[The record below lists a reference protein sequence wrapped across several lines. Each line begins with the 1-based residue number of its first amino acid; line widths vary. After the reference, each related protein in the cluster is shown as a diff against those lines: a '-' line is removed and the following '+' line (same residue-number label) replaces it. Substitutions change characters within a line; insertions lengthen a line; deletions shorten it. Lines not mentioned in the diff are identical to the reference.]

1 MVLGSPDQ
9 QHPSSNSH
17 PSTMRRA
24 DSTRS
29 NASSRSL
36 RATSDSKQQE
46 DLINAL
52 EAEEERLVNTL
63 TRKLE
68 KLRAEKAELENVLEA
83 ESESLVLR
91 LQRQLSL
98 LMQQQQQQQPSS
110 QTGSIPAAPNSSTA
124 PNSPSA
130 TIAPN
135 LNALINNPHPLNPS
149 PATLIEV
156 LKTENSNLRNRLV
169 DTEREFIKTAR
180 QNEVNSFP
188 TRKKYMQ
195 STKKK
200 LILMHIMY
208 RSELIAL
215 RQRAG
220 MSIDDLIG
228 TAPAGEESYPSARA
242 ARRRSRGT
250 STSANGIPIPG
261 LTGSDNPRRSHHAPS
276 FSSSSAQLSFASS
289 TPMTPNSM
297 TGDSANMISASL
309 GTSLTTPSTSYPGLP
324 VPHSTPAASPANDR
338 QSDHP
343 PVHAGSFNDPTPE
356 QIPVGSLSAITS
368 QTPCS
373 TDSAHPDNL
382 SIPTT
387 TTSSSSS
394 RSPSEH
400 LNNSSSNST
409 DVARGPEIGISSR
422 SGNRVTPP
430 VSLSPLRPSGGA
442 PGGPEN
448 RQQFNIHH

>member
-1 MVLGSPDQ
+1 MAPDSE
-9 QHPSSNSH
+9 QHH

-36 RATSDSKQQE
+36 RPAGDSKQQE

-98 LMQQQQQQQPSS
+98 LITQQQQQQAAQP
-110 QTGSIPAAPNSSTA
+110 GSAAAPPNSATA

-156 LKTENSNLRNRLV
+156 LKSENSSLRNRLV
-169 DTEREFIKTAR
+169 DTEREFIKTSR
-180 QNEVNSFP
+180 QNE
-188 TRKKYMQ
+188 
-195 STKKK
+195 
-200 LILMHIMY
+200 MY

-228 TAPAGEESYPSARA
+228 AAPAGEENYPSARA

-261 LTGSDNPRRSHHAPS
+261 LTGAEHVARRPHHAPS
-276 FSSSSAQLSFASS
+276 FSSGSAQLSSFASS
-289 TPMTPNSM
+289 TPMTPNSLA
-297 TGDSANMISASL
+297 GDSANLTLSNPEPTNPPSPSSITAPEPCNAS
-309 GTSLTTPSTSYPGLP
+309 
-324 VPHSTPAASPANDR
+324 
-338 QSDHP
+338 
-343 PVHAGSFNDPTPE
+343 
-356 QIPVGSLSAITS
+356 
-368 QTPCS
+368 
-373 TDSAHPDNL
+373 SAH
-382 SIPTT
+382 T
-387 TTSSSSS
+387 
-394 RSPSEH
+394 H
-400 LNNSSSNST
+400 LHNAR
-409 DVARGPEIGISSR
+409 VAETGILAR
-422 SGNRVTPP
+422 SGTRHTPP
-430 VSLSPLRPSGGA
+430 ASLSPLRASGGA

-448 RQQFNIHH
+448 RQHFNLHHHPN

>member
-1 MVLGSPDQ
+1 
-9 QHPSSNSH
+9 
-17 PSTMRRA
+17 MRRA

-36 RATSDSKQQE
+36 RPAGDSKQQE

-98 LMQQQQQQQPSS
+98 LITQQQQQQAAQP
-110 QTGSIPAAPNSSTA
+110 GSAAAPPNSATA

-156 LKTENSNLRNRLV
+156 LKSENSSLRNRLV
-169 DTEREFIKTAR
+169 DTEREFIKTSR
-180 QNEVNSFP
+180 QNE
-188 TRKKYMQ
+188 
-195 STKKK
+195 
-200 LILMHIMY
+200 MY

-228 TAPAGEESYPSARA
+228 AAPAGEENYPSARA

-261 LTGSDNPRRSHHAPS
+261 LTGAEHVARRPHHAPS
-276 FSSSSAQLSFASS
+276 FSSGSAQLSSFASS
-289 TPMTPNSM
+289 TPMTPNSLA
-297 TGDSANMISASL
+297 GDSTNLVSASL
-309 GTSLTTPSTSYPGLP
+309 TTTNLTTPSTSYPGLP

-338 QSDHP
+338 QPEQPPAHSSRPPSSSEHP
-343 PVHAGSFNDPTPE
+343 PPPEPISSPSSTQTLSNPEPTNPPSPSSITAPE
-356 QIPVGSLSAITS
+356 
-368 QTPCS
+368 PCNAS
-373 TDSAHPDNL
+373 SAH
-382 SIPTT
+382 T
-387 TTSSSSS
+387 
-394 RSPSEH
+394 H
-400 LNNSSSNST
+400 LHNAR
-409 DVARGPEIGISSR
+409 VAETGILAR
-422 SGNRVTPP
+422 SGTRHTPP
-430 VSLSPLRPSGGA
+430 ASLSPLRASGGA

-448 RQQFNIHH
+448 RQHFNLHHHPN

>member
-1 MVLGSPDQ
+1 MVLGSPEQ
-9 QHPSSNSH
+9 QHPPSNSH

-36 RATSDSKQQE
+36 RAAGDSKQQE

-98 LMQQQQQQQPSS
+98 LMQQQQQSS
-110 QTGSIPAAPNSSTA
+110 QSGPTPAAPNSSTA

-169 DTEREFIKTAR
+169 DTEREFIKTSR
-180 QNEVNSFP
+180 QNE
-188 TRKKYMQ
+188 
-195 STKKK
+195 
-200 LILMHIMY
+200 MY

-228 TAPAGEESYPSARA
+228 AAPAGEENYPSARA

-261 LTGSDNPRRSHHAPS
+261 LSGSDNPRRSHHAPS
-276 FSSSSAQLSFASS
+276 FSSSSAQLSFAPS

-297 TGDSANMISASL
+297 TGDSVNMVSVSL

-343 PVHAGSFNDPTPE
+343 PSHSGIYNIPTPE
-356 QIPVGSLSAITS
+356 QMSASSPSTLTS
-368 QTPCS
+368 
-373 TDSAHPDNL
+373 NV
-382 SIPTT
+382 
-387 TTSSSSS
+387 SSSSDSDQSKS
-394 RSPSEH
+394 RSDDLTAPSSSQFTNEH
-400 LNNSSSNST
+400 SNLVSSNSIHALGVSDT
-409 DVARGPEIGISSR
+409 GIPAKP
-422 SGNRVTPP
+422 GNRTTPP
-430 VSLSPLRPSGGA
+430 PSHSPLRTSGGA

-448 RQQFNIHH
+448 RQQFNLHHQN